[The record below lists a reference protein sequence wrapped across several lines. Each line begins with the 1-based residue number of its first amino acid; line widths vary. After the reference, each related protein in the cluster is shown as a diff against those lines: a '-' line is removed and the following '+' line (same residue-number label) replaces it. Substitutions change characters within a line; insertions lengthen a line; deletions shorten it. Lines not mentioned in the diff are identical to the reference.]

1 MFVTIRRALVLF
13 LSTMLATVT
22 LADAPATKPSDDAL
36 KPAVCGKIARVHRL
50 ADVYLASQPTAD
62 DLAEAKRLGIKTV
75 LNLRPDAE
83 LKGFDERAAV
93 EAAGMTYVHIPIA
106 GPDDLTDETFDKARE
121 QLKKAERPL
130 LLHCASAN
138 RVGAVW
144 IPYRVLDEKVPLS
157 QAVAEAHTIGLRTP
171 ALEAK
176 AKAYVLGKQQ

>member
-36 KPAVCGKIARVHRL
+36 KPAVCGKIARIHRL

-83 LKGFDERAAV
+83 LKGFDERSAV
-93 EAAGMTYVHIPIA
+93 EAAGMAYLHIPIA
-106 GPDDLTDETFDKARE
+106 GPDDLSDETFDTARE

-130 LLHCASAN
+130 LLHCGTAN
-138 RVGAVW
+138 RVGAIW
-144 IPYRVLDEKVPLS
+144 LPYRVLDDGIAYDAAL
-157 QAVAEAHTIGLRTP
+157 AEAKQIGLRNP
-171 ALEAK
+171 AMEAK
-176 AKAYVLGKQQ
+176 AKAYVERMKK